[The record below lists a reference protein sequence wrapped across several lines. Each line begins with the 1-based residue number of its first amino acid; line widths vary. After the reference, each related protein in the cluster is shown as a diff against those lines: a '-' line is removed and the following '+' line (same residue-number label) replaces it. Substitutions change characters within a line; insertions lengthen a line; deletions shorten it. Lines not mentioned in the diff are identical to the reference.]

1 MTVGESDTEHLAES
15 IKGVFDTLLEKFHV
29 LEQDEKAKLSDLAKL
44 TSAIGYM
51 AQVHA
56 GLRKNLYVEKE
67 IKEIRELVD
76 KIPAEVIA
84 KIHSPQVLEDTVALR

>member
-15 IKGVFDTLLEKFHV
+15 IKGLFDTLLEKFNI
-29 LEQDEKAKLSDLAKL
+29 LEQDPDAKISDLAKL

-51 AQVHA
+51 AQVHS
-56 GLRKNLYVEKE
+56 GLRKNLYIEKE
-67 IKEIRELVD
+67 IKEIREIVD

-84 KIHSPQVLEDTVALR
+84 KIHSPQALEATVEYR